1 MKMETKSIGLSK
13 SSSKRK
19 FTVKQVYS
27 QETRKISSNL
37 NVLKNPENEEWA
49 KVSEY
54 EEETIKIR
62 TEINRNQKKGRK
74 KIKNWLSER

>member
-1 MKMETKSIGLSK
+1 MKMETKSIGHSK

-37 NVLKNPENEEWA
+37 NVLKNPENEE
-49 KVSEY
+49 
-54 EEETIKIR
+54 
-62 TEINRNQKKGRK
+62 
-74 KIKNWLSER
+74 

>member
-1 MKMETKSIGLSK
+1 MKMETKSIGHSK

>member
-1 MKMETKSIGLSK
+1 METKSIGHSK

-37 NVLKNPENEEWA
+37 NVLKNPENEEFQVIIY
-49 KVSEY
+49 KFQKYQTSRNKPNRIS
-54 EEETIKIR
+54 IKLIH
-62 TEINRNQKKGRK
+62 
-74 KIKNWLSER
+74 

>member
-1 MKMETKSIGLSK
+1 MKMETKSIGHSK

-74 KIKNWLSER
+74 KIKNLLSER

>member
-1 MKMETKSIGLSK
+1 MKMETKSIGHSK
-13 SSSKRK
+13 SGYKRK
-19 FTVKQVYS
+19 LTVKEVYF

-37 NVLKNPENEEWA
+37 NILKNPENEEWA

-62 TEINRNQKKGRK
+62 AEINRNQKKRK
-74 KIKNWLSER
+74 EKN